1 MTSNNH
7 KNQDNETKKN
17 DSLELDDENKE
28 ITETSAFKEQETDDK
43 IIREEKEDK
52 QNSQSKSINNEEI
65 ETNEEENDNKSLED
79 SESKLEQELQSLTDE
94 KLRLLAEMENIR
106 KRSEK
111 DKVDSI
117 RYGSMNLAREIL
129 SINDNLSRALDSAKS
144 EEKKSKSINSLIDG
158 LNMVQK
164 EFMNILKKHGI
175 ERIESMEK
183 KFDHNFHQ
191 AVLEIETNDYEEGFV
206 VQEIQSGYIMYERL
220 LRPAMV
226 GVSKKPENNKKNK

>member
-226 GVSKKPENNKKNK
+226 GVSKKPENKKKNK

>member
-191 AVLEIETNDYEEGFV
+191 AVLEIETSDYEEGFV

-226 GVSKKPENNKKNK
+226 GVSKKPENKKKNK